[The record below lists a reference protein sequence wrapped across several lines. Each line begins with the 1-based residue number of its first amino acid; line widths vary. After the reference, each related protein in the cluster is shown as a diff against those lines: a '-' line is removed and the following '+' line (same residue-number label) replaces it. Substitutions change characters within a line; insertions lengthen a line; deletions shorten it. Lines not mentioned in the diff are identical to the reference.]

1 MRFKGKTAVVTGG
14 TSGIGKETAVRL
26 VKEGA
31 EVLFTGRD
39 ESRAEQALQELEKLG
54 GRAYFQQQDVTK
66 TEDWLRVAEQ
76 VEKTFGHLDVLVNSA
91 GVFTYGAIEDTT
103 YEEFKNVWRSNV
115 DSVLLGMKH
124 LLPSLEQAS
133 GVASVVNVSSLSGVM
148 GHPDCVCYCTSKAGS
163 LMLTRVMALEAAPK
177 VRVNAVAPGPVWNEL
192 LERAHA
198 GQNKEEM
205 QEYYRESQ
213 PMKFLGDSSDVAN
226 GILYLASDAARY
238 VTGTIF
244 RIDAGRGAD

>member
-1 MRFKGKTAVVTGG
+1 MRFAGKKALVTGG
-14 TSGIGKETAVRL
+14 TSGIGKETVLRL

-31 EVLFTGRD
+31 EVMFTGRD
-39 ESRAEQALQELEKLG
+39 QSRASEVLKEIEALG
-54 GRAYFQQQDVTK
+54 GRGCFQQQDVTNMDDWVK
-66 TEDWLRVAEQ
+66 TAEKAD
-76 VEKTFGHLDVLVNSA
+76 EIFHSLDVLVNNA
-91 GVFTYGAIEDTT
+91 GIFTYGAIEDTSFD
-103 YEEFKNVWRSNV
+103 EFRNVWRTNV
-115 DSVLLGMKH
+115 DSVLFGMRH
-124 LLPSLEQAS
+124 MLPLLEQS
-133 GVASVVNVSSLSGVM
+133 EGVSSVVNVSSLSGVM

-198 GQNKEEM
+198 GQDIEEM

-238 VTGTIF
+238 VTGVIF

>member
-1 MRFKGKTAVVTGG
+1 MRFGGKKALVTGG
-14 TSGIGKETAVRL
+14 TSGIGKETVLRL

-31 EVLFTGRD
+31 EVMFTGRD
-39 ESRAEQALQELEKLG
+39 QSRASEVLNEIKDLG
-54 GRAYFQQQDVTK
+54 GRGCFQPQDVTNMD
-66 TEDWLRVAEQ
+66 DWLKTADKAE
-76 VEKTFGHLDVLVNSA
+76 EFFGSLDILVNNA
-91 GVFTYGAIEDTT
+91 GIFTYGAIEDTSFD
-103 YEEFKNVWRSNV
+103 EFKNVWRTNV
-115 DSVLLGMKH
+115 DSVLYGMRYMLP
-124 LLPSLEQAS
+124 LLEKS
-133 GVASVVNVSSLSGVM
+133 GEVSSVVNVSSLSGVM

-198 GQNKEEM
+198 GQDKDEM

-213 PMKFLGDSSDVAN
+213 PMKFLGDSSDIAN

-238 VTGTIF
+238 VTGVIF